1 MPQNKMGLD
10 MDIDRQIEVIKRGAV
25 DLINEVELRKKLT
38 RSKELKKPLR
48 VKLGLDPTAPDLH
61 LGHTVVIQKLKQFQ
75 ELGHVVIFLIG
86 DFTGMIGDPTG
97 RIETRPQI
105 SKEALLANAETYKK
119 QVFKML
125 DPDKTEVRFNSEWF
139 EAMNA
144 ADMIRLCAQ
153 YTMARMMER
162 EDFRNRYQNN
172 LPISIHEF
180 LYPLVQ
186 GYDSVALMAD
196 VELGGHDQI
205 FNLFVGREI
214 QRAYGQESQCIVT
227 VPLLEGTDG
236 VNKMSKSYGNY
247 VGIDEP
253 HDVMFGK
260 LMSIS
265 DELMI
270 KYYELLSDITLEE
283 LNALKEGI
291 RLGTT
296 HPKEAK
302 VNLAKEIITR
312 FHSAEAANIAH
323 DNFEKMF
330 RDKEIPDDIDV
341 IEMKRPK
348 EDPVS
353 VAHFLRDIGM
363 VSSSVSEGIRM
374 IEQGGVSVAINPDTQ
389 IDVKLVKITE
399 KQMSLKG
406 IHESIWKVGKRKFK
420 KVIFN
425 D

>member
-1 MPQNKMGLD
+1 MFDVDKQM
-10 MDIDRQIEVIKRGAV
+10 EVIKRGAV
-25 DLINEVELRKKLT
+25 DLVNEEELRSKLT
-38 RSKELKKPLR
+38 RSIKENKPMR

-61 LGHTVVIQKLKQFQ
+61 LGHTVVLQKLKQFQ

-97 RIETRPQI
+97 RIETRPALT
-105 SKEALLANAETYKK
+105 KEELLVNAETYKK
-119 QVFKML
+119 QVFKIL
-125 DPDKTEVRFNSEWF
+125 DPETTEVRFNSEWF

-186 GYDSVALMAD
+186 GYDSVALQAD

-205 FNLFVGREI
+205 FNLFVGRVI
-214 QRAYGQESQCIVT
+214 QRAYGHESQVLVT

-236 VNKMSKSYGNY
+236 INKMSKSYGNY

-253 HDVMFGK
+253 PDVMFGK

-265 DELMI
+265 DELML
-270 KYYELLSDITLEE
+270 KYYELLSDISIEQ
-283 LNALKEGI
+283 LNSLKEGI
-291 RLGTT
+291 KNGTV
-296 HPKEAK
+296 HPRDAK
-302 VNLAKEIITR
+302 VNFAKEMITR
-312 FHSAEAANIAH
+312 FHSKEAAEAAH
-323 DNFEKMF
+323 ENFNKMF
-330 RDKEIPDDIDV
+330 RDKEVPEDIDMV
-341 IEMKRPK
+341 TMKKSEIGTWLPK
-348 EDPVS
+348 LL
-353 VAHFLRDIGM
+353 AAIGI
-363 VSSSVSEGIRM
+363 VTSTSEGKRM
-374 IEQGGVSVAINPDTQ
+374 IQQGGVHINGVKATSDEIAIEG
-389 IDVKLVKITE
+389 VRELVI
-399 KQMSLKG
+399 
-406 IHESIWKVGKRKFK
+406 KVGKRKFK
-420 KVIFN
+420 KVVFE

>member
-1 MPQNKMGLD
+1 

-61 LGHTVVIQKLKQFQ
+61 LGHTVVLQKLKQFQ

-97 RIETRPQI
+97 RVETRPQV

-119 QVFKML
+119 QVFKIL

-180 LYPLVQ
+180 IYPLVQ

-253 HDVMFGK
+253 ADVMFGK

-270 KYYELLSDITLEE
+270 KYYELLSDITLDE

-296 HPKEAK
+296 HPKTAK

-312 FHSAEAANIAH
+312 FHSAEAAAAAH
-323 DNFEKMF
+323 ENFEKMF
-330 RDKEIPDDIDV
+330 RDKEVPEDIDTV
-341 IEMKRPK
+341 TITRPK
-348 EDPVS
+348 SPVS
-353 VAHFLRDIGM
+353 LPHFLRDIGA
-363 VSSSVSEGIRM
+363 VSSTAEGKRM
-374 IEQGGVSVAINPDTQ
+374 IQQGGVSYADAGKFI
-389 IDVKLVKITE
+389 KIT
-399 KQMSLKG
+399 G
-406 IHESIWKVGKRKFK
+406 ESFTLIDSVGEIIFKVGKRTFK
-420 KVIFN
+420 KAVFK
-425 D
+425 DE

>member
-1 MPQNKMGLD
+1 
-10 MDIDRQIEVIKRGAV
+10 MDIDRQIEIIKRGAV
-25 DLINEVELRKKLT
+25 DLINEVELRKKLA
-38 RSKELKKPLR
+38 RSKELRKPLR

-75 ELGHVVIFLIG
+75 ELGHIVIFLIG

-153 YTMARMMER
+153 YTMARIMER

-186 GYDSVALMAD
+186 GYDSVALKAD

-253 HDVMFGK
+253 PDVMFGK

-270 KYYELLSDITLEE
+270 KYYELLSDITLEG
-283 LNALKEGI
+283 LNTLKEGI
-291 RLGTT
+291 KSGAV

-302 VNLAKEIITR
+302 INLAKEIIKR
-312 FHSAEAANIAH
+312 FHNADDANAAH
-323 DNFEKMF
+323 ENFEKMF
-330 RDKEIPDDIDV
+330 RDKEVPEDIDAV
-341 IEMKRPK
+341 TIVRPK
-348 EDPVS
+348 SPVS
-353 VAHFLRDIGM
+353 LPHLLRDIGV
-363 VSSSVSEGIRM
+363 VSSTAEGKRM
-374 IEQGGVSVAINPDTQ
+374 VQQGGVSYVNDG
-389 IDVKLVKITE
+389 KFVKITD
-399 KQMSLKG
+399 
-406 IHESIWKVGKRKFK
+406 ESFLLADTVRETIFKVGKRTFRKAVFR
-420 KVIFN
+420 
-425 D
+425 DE

>member
-1 MPQNKMGLD
+1 MGSG
-10 MDIDRQIEVIKRGAV
+10 MDIDRQMEIIKRGAV
-25 DLINEVELRKKLT
+25 DLINEVELRKKLA
-38 RSKELKKPLR
+38 RSKEQKKPLR

-75 ELGHVVIFLIG
+75 DLGHTIIFLIG
-86 DFTGMIGDPTG
+86 DFTGTIGDPTG

-119 QVFKML
+119 QVFKIL

-139 EAMNA
+139 EKINA

-186 GYDSVALMAD
+186 GYDSVALQAD

-253 HDVMFGK
+253 PETMFGK

-270 KYYELLSDITLEE
+270 KYYELLSDITLEG
-283 LNALKEGI
+283 LNVLKEGI
-291 RLGTT
+291 KVGTV

-312 FHSAEAANIAH
+312 FHSAEAASAAH
-323 DNFEKMF
+323 ENFEKMF
-330 RDKEIPDDIDV
+330 RDKEVPDDIDTV
-341 IEMKRPK
+341 VMARPK
-348 EDPVS
+348 SPVS
-353 VAHFLRDIGM
+353 LPHFLRDIGA
-363 VSSSVSEGIRM
+363 VSSTAEGKRM
-374 IEQGGVSVAINPDTQ
+374 IQQGGVSYANTG
-389 IDVKLVKITE
+389 KFVKITGE
-399 KQMSLKG
+399 SLPLIDTVG
-406 IHESIWKVGKRKFK
+406 EIILKVGKRTYKKAIFK
-420 KVIFN
+420 GE
-425 D
+425 

>member
-1 MPQNKMGLD
+1 MFDVDKQM
-10 MDIDRQIEVIKRGAV
+10 EVIKRGAV
-25 DLINEVELRKKLT
+25 DLINEEELRNKLA
-38 RSKELKKPLR
+38 RSINENKPLR

-61 LGHTVVIQKLKQFQ
+61 LGHTVVLQKLKQFQ

-97 RIETRPQI
+97 RIETRPALT
-105 SKEALLANAETYKK
+105 KEELLVNAETYKK
-119 QVFKML
+119 QVFKIL
-125 DPDKTEVRFNSEWF
+125 DPETTEVRFNSEWF

-186 GYDSVALMAD
+186 GYDSVALQAD

-205 FNLFVGREI
+205 FNLFVGRVI
-214 QRAYGQESQCIVT
+214 QRAYGQESQVLVT

-253 HDVMFGK
+253 PDVMFGK

-265 DELMI
+265 DELML
-270 KYYELLSDITLEE
+270 KYYELLSDISLKQ
-283 LNALKEGI
+283 LDSLKEGI
-291 RLGTT
+291 KKGTT
-296 HPKEAK
+296 HPRDAK
-302 VNLAKEIITR
+302 VNFAKEMIIR
-312 FHSAEAANIAH
+312 FHNKEAAEAAH
-323 DNFEKMF
+323 ENFDKMF
-330 RDKEIPDDIDV
+330 RDKEVPEDIDV
-341 IEMKRPK
+341 VTMKKSEIGTWLPK
-348 EDPVS
+348 LLAAIDM
-353 VAHFLRDIGM
+353 VA
-363 VSSSVSEGIRM
+363 STSEGRRM
-374 IEQGGVSVAINPDTQ
+374 IQQGGVHINGAKVTSDEITFEG
-389 IDVKLVKITE
+389 VRELVIKI
-399 KQMSLKG
+399 
-406 IHESIWKVGKRKFK
+406 GKRKFK
-420 KVIFN
+420 KVVFE

>member
-1 MPQNKMGLD
+1 MV
-10 MDIDRQIEVIKRGAV
+10 DIDKQMEIIRRGAV
-25 DLINEVELRKKLT
+25 DLINEE
-38 RSKELKKPLR
+38 ELKSKLARSIKENRPLR

-61 LGHTVVIQKLKQFQ
+61 LGHTVVLQKLKQFQ
-75 ELGHVVIFLIG
+75 ELGHIAIFLIG

-97 RIETRPQI
+97 RIETRPALT
-105 SKEALLANAETYKK
+105 KEELLINAETYKK
-119 QVFKML
+119 QVFKIL
-125 DPDKTEVRFNSEWF
+125 DPETTEVRFNSEWF

-205 FNLFVGREI
+205 FNLFVGRVI
-214 QRAYGQESQCIVT
+214 QRAYGQESQVLVT

-253 HDVMFGK
+253 PDVMFGK

-270 KYYELLSDITLEE
+270 KYYELLSDITIEQ
-283 LNALKEGI
+283 LNSLKEGI
-291 RLGTT
+291 QNGTA
-296 HPKEAK
+296 HPRDAK
-302 VNLAKEIITR
+302 VSFAKEMITR
-312 FHSAEAANIAH
+312 FHSKEAADGAH
-323 DNFEKMF
+323 ENFDKMF
-330 RDKEIPDDIDV
+330 RDKEVPEDIEV
-341 IEMKRPK
+341 VTMKKSEIGTWLPK
-348 EDPVS
+348 LL
-353 VAHFLRDIGM
+353 ATIGM
-363 VSSSVSEGIRM
+363 VTSTSEGKRM
-374 IEQGGVSVAINPDTQ
+374 IQQGGVHINGAKVTTDEMSF
-389 IDVKLVKITE
+389 DGLSELVI
-399 KQMSLKG
+399 
-406 IHESIWKVGKRKFK
+406 KVGKRKFK
-420 KVIFN
+420 KVVFE
-425 D
+425 